1 MSKLVWDQIGERI
14 AETGVQNGVLYGLV
28 NGAYPK
34 GVAWNGLTSVNES
47 PSGGEPSPFY
57 ADNRKYLEIMS
68 EEEFAGSIGCYTYPD
83 EFKDCIGEVELA
95 PGVSIGQQIHNPF
108 GFSYRTEVVNDSLGR
123 AYGYKLHLV
132 YNALA
137 GVSEREHTTINESP
151 EFEELSYE
159 FTTTKIDVTGAKPT
173 AHLVIESTKVSA
185 ESLSAL
191 EDILYG
197 TAAADARLPL
207 PNEVASFFTGAEP
220 SALALESINPE
231 DDDIDVALNAPIV
244 LTFNNKI
251 LKESVVV
258 ATEGGEIVEGNKSW
272 NAAGTVLTFTPS
284 TNLIVDTVYIV
295 TVGGVVDIYGQ
306 SLAAVVKNFA
316 TVTV

>member
-47 PSGGEPSPFY
+47 PSGGEASPFY

-83 EFKDCIGEVELA
+83 EFKGCIGEVELA
-95 PGVSIGQQIHNPF
+95 PGVSIGQQIHTPF

-159 FTTTKIDVTGAKPT
+159 FTTTKIDVAGAKPT
-173 AHLVIESTKVSA
+173 AHLVIDSTKVSA
-185 ESLSAL
+185 ESLSAV

-197 TAAADARLPL
+197 TAVADARLPL
-207 PNEVASFFTGAEP
+207 PNEVASFFTGTAP
-220 SALALESINPE
+220 SALALVSINPE
-231 DDDIDVALNAPIV
+231 DDGIDIALNAPIV